1 MIIRARAEIER
12 LLGDSPSMRPAVGA
26 TIVREL
32 PRARRLT
39 AVALRLHGGQPQV
52 DLEAINYSEH
62 QVLGEWFTS
71 AD

>member
-1 MIIRARAEIER
+1 
-12 LLGDSPSMRPAVGA
+12 MRPAVGA

-39 AVALRLHGGQPQV
+39 AVALRLHGGQPRV